1 MVMLVN
7 IYTGASLSGGRCKQ
21 ARVKPNS
28 PTKSKCLRSEPLRSL
43 NKQVRPQTSRQLTS
57 VENKEVNS
65 GKFILYHL
73 FCHFRKTR
81 NELSSGGA
89 LF

>member
-1 MVMLVN
+1 MVIAMLVN

-28 PTKSKCLRSEPLRSL
+28 PAKSKCLRSEPLRSL
-43 NKQVRPQTSRQLTS
+43 NKRVRPQTSRQLAS

-65 GKFILYHL
+65 GKFILCYL
-73 FCHFRKTR
+73 FCHFRRTG
-81 NELSSGGA
+81 NN
-89 LF
+89 